1 MSDPIAPDPKAGQ
14 ALKDSLGGE
23 SIDIDSDQLREL
35 SVQLNGFAD
44 TFTALAAHVSTIGD
58 TAESE
63 AAAFTRDHAPA
74 PIYKDVVESL
84 RATGSGYSTQLTKLA
99 DQLRSDA
106 AAMVWIA
113 DQTETNEA
121 DSAAN
126 IGAIESD
133 VFTI

>member
-1 MSDPIAPDPKAGQ
+1 MSAPIAPDPQAGQ

-23 SIDIDSDQLREL
+23 EIDIDPDQLRDL

-44 TFTALAAHVSTIGD
+44 TFTALATHVSTIGD
-58 TAESE
+58 TAETE
-63 AAAFTRDHAPA
+63 ASSFTRDHGPA
-74 PIYKDVVESL
+74 PIYEEVVASL
-84 RATGSGYSTQLTKLA
+84 RTTGTGYSEQLTKLA
-99 DQLRSDA
+99 HQLRSDA